1 MRNYDGCVM
10 NGYDICVSWTL
21 GLVCVFSV
29 LISELYGQL
38 LVMEKDFS
46 DFSEYI

>member
-1 MRNYDGCVM
+1 MCIYDECVKK
-10 NGYDICVSWTL
+10 GYDICDSWTL

-38 LVMEKDFS
+38 LV
-46 DFSEYI
+46 IG